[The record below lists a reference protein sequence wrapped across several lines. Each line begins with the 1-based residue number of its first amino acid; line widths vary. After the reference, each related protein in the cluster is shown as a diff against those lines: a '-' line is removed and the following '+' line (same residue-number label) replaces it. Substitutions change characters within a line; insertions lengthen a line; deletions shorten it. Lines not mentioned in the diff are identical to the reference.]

1 MMKRLMN
8 NVNELVS
15 QERLMNNVNELVSQE
30 LKMAN
35 TNFPPFNSRHE
46 GYAVLLEE
54 VEEAEYEMCMVKS
67 SLNYVWGA
75 VKTDIPI
82 IPVEDVKNYAVRL
95 ACEAIQVAAMCD
107 KFIDFKNSKETK

>member
-1 MMKRLMN
+1 
-8 NVNELVS
+8 
-15 QERLMNNVNELVSQE
+15 
-30 LKMAN
+30 
-35 TNFPPFNSRHE
+35 
-46 GYAVLLEE
+46 
-54 VEEAEYEMCMVKS
+54 MVKS